1 MFWLNDAKNAW
12 QGMIDKGIKPQAV
25 IINGTAGVGKK
36 ALVSGIVPVMLCA
49 KSDQAACGECQSCR
63 LNQAG
68 HHPDVLTVVPENNVV
83 KVGMIRQL
91 TEFFVSTP
99 HCSKH
104 KIAVI
109 HQAHLM
115 NNSAANALLKVLE
128 EPPSN
133 VVFIILTTS
142 KSSILPTIYSRIP
155 YSYLKKSQLK
165 DESPL
170 DIKKLDLKDI
180 YNFLKENQKISKS
193 EAKEI
198 IESILLK
205 VKIQDLTLTQSQLEF
220 FSKSIKLLELN
231 SRPVNVLTTLLL
243 SLSNKKT
250 KF

>member
-1 MFWLNDAKNAW
+1 MITNKIDNSTILVVDNIDSTLND
-12 QGMIDKGIKPQAV
+12 
-25 IINGTAGVGKK
+25 
-36 ALVSGIVPVMLCA
+36 LVSFYPKHLVRIIKNEEKEEFLISQATLAIKEAYIASNEKKYIFLCGTTFRNEA
-49 KSDQAACGECQSCR
+49 Q
-63 LNQAG
+63 
-68 HHPDVLTVVPENNVV
+68 
-83 KVGMIRQL
+83 
-91 TEFFVSTP
+91 
-99 HCSKH
+99 
-104 KIAVI
+104 
-109 HQAHLM
+109 
-115 NNSAANALLKVLE
+115 NSLLKVLE

-142 KSSILPTIYSRIP
+142 KSSILPTIYSRMP
-155 YSYLKKSQLK
+155 YLYLKKSQLK

-180 YNFLKENQKISKS
+180 YNFLKENQKISKN

-205 VKIQDLTLTQSQLEF
+205 VKIQDLSLTQSQLEF

-243 SLSNKKT
+243 SLSNQKT